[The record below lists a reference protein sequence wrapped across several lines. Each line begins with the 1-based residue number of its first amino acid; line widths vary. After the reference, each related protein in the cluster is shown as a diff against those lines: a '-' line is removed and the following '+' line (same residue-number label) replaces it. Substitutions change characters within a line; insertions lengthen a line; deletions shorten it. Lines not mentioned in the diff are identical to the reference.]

1 MINNVTLIPLTRA
14 GVPSG
19 NYDGSSQEW
28 YSDPVK
34 AANYYKG
41 HGWIQTIWYNVTDFQ
56 GEIVI
61 QATLDPSPGAVTD
74 PDFATSPGWFTVDT
88 FGDLSSQTTD
98 YRPVTVAGNFTWLRA
113 KIIGFDSGTINRVHV
128 TY

>member
-41 HGWIQTIWYNVTDFQ
+41 HGWIQTVWYNVTDFQ

-61 QATLDPSPGAVTD
+61 QATLDMTPGAVTD
-74 PDFATSPGWFTVDT
+74 PDFATSSNWFTVDT

-98 YRPVTVAGNFTWLRA
+98 YRPVTIPGNFTWLRA
-113 KIIGFDSGTINRVHV
+113 KIIGFDAGTINRVHV